1 MRDTIL
7 DVLAAIVAQS
17 GSASPSPTTGGRAG
31 GIATGAGIVVLALIV
46 AGLLM
51 MRSRLLRR

>member
-1 MRDTIL
+1 VRDTIL
-7 DVLAAIVAQS
+7 DVVAAIVAQA
-17 GSASPSPTTGGRAG
+17 GSASPSPTPGGRVG

-46 AGLLM
+46 VGLLV